1 MSPTHSLTLPLLVEL
16 ARELAQKHDRTLLG
30 VTGAPGAGKST
41 VTAAIV
47 NALGPEL
54 AVIAPMDGFHMQN
67 SKLHKLN
74 RRDRKGA
81 PDTFEVDAY
90 ADLLARLKNQQEEI
104 VLAPDFDRTIDA
116 PVEAAI
122 AIHKSVPLVITEGN
136 YLLHHNG
143 GWEQV
148 APLLSQTWFVLLSDE
163 IRQERLIKRHMSFG
177 MSREAATAWTLG
189 SDENNA
195 IAIRE
200 DALRADL
207 VITLA

>member
-1 MSPTHSLTLPLLVEL
+1 
-16 ARELAQKHDRTLLG
+16 
-30 VTGAPGAGKST
+30 
-41 VTAAIV
+41 
-47 NALGPEL
+47 
-54 AVIAPMDGFHMQN
+54 
-67 SKLHKLN
+67 
-74 RRDRKGA
+74 
-81 PDTFEVDAY
+81 
-90 ADLLARLKNQQEEI
+90 
-104 VLAPDFDRTIDA
+104 
-116 PVEAAI
+116 
-122 AIHKSVPLVITEGN
+122 VPLVITEGN

-177 MSREAATAWTLG
+177 MNREAATAWTLG